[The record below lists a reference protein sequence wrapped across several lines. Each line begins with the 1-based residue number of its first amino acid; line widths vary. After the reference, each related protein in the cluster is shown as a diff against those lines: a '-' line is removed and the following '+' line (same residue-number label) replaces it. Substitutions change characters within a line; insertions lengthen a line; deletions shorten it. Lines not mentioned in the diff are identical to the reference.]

1 MDNENLAFECAE
13 YFKNRK
19 GFKRIFESIKEKYR
33 SLGTLGGTITIHNLT
48 VDEKDALSG
57 LLKKDY
63 YSRKSASIKIE
74 RFIKALDDT
83 RFQGVAFEKVIYEYF
98 GEDILSK
105 KEERLIYEKQK
116 NEYFQAILSDF
127 KVTRAYNW
135 LSYVLEKRENAYR
148 IISQRYDADK
158 DSLYKDIKVV
168 LRGLNMLSFDE
179 NNTIRLAIFS
189 SIISKNPHCFD
200 NNTECGKLLLYG
212 IVYFLNMDFPDNA
225 ENRAEAL
232 YKAGVLVDE
241 VSNFTLISG
250 LIGYKKGVIHD
261 GWKGFYEKSEP
272 MQVTLWNLSE
282 IDNIKSPKRVIF
294 VFENPTV
301 FSEVLYKTRGKRP
314 PLMCTFGQV
323 KLSSLVILD
332 KLIDNVDK
340 IYYSGDFDPE
350 GIIIADRLKERY
362 KEKLELW
369 HFGVEDYFKIKS
381 REKLSASRIKKL
393 KRVKS
398 KKLNEAANLIINE
411 GLAGYQELLIDDYI
425 KDIMSS
431 I

>member
-1 MDNENLAFECAE
+1 MDIENLAFECAK

-19 GFKRIFESIKEKYR
+19 GFKRTFESIKEKYR
-33 SLGTLGGTITIHNLT
+33 CLGTLGGTIIIHNLT

-63 YSRKSASIKIE
+63 YSKKSASIKIE

-116 NEYFQAILSDF
+116 NEYFQAILDDF
-127 KVTRAYNW
+127 NGTRAYNW

-158 DSLYKDIKVV
+158 DSLYKDMKVV
-168 LRGLNMLSFDE
+168 LKGLNKLSYDE

-250 LIGYKKGVIHD
+250 LIGYKKGTMHD

-282 IDNIKSPKRVIF
+282 VDEIKSPKGVIF

-301 FSEVLYKTRGKRP
+301 FSEVLYKAREKRP

-381 REKLSASRIKKL
+381 KERLSASRIKKL
-393 KRVKS
+393 EKVKS
-398 KKLNEAANLIINE
+398 NKLNKAASLVVNE
-411 GLAGYQELLIDDYI
+411 GFAGYQELLIEDYI